1 MERHLRSTRPAR
13 PVPPAPA
20 RTGTN
25 PRQVPSPRTEPDAAP
40 AAAAMADTATFAHAA
55 RVLATEARRRGLVA
69 PGFRS
74 PPRLV
79 GVDRSIRRHPG
90 GAAVA
95 VRVRNRP
102 WVAVAADMI
111 EGVIA
116 ANRLAPPRADRMRA
130 DLWSAL
136 GFAPAAAAPTPNR
149 HAA

>member
-13 PVPPAPA
+13 PLPPAPA
-20 RTGTN
+20 QHDTGAG
-25 PRQVPSPRTEPDAAP
+25 PDAVSGT
-40 AAAAMADTATFAHAA
+40 AAFAHAA

-116 ANRLAPPRADRMRA
+116 ANRLAPPQSDRLRAE
-130 DLWSAL
+130 LWPAL
-136 GFAPAAAAPTPNR
+136 GFAAGTATSTPRR

>member
-13 PVPPAPA
+13 PSPPAPA
-20 RTGTN
+20 QPG
-25 PRQVPSPRTEPDAAP
+25 PAPDAVG
-40 AAAAMADTATFAHAA
+40 DTATFAHAA
-55 RVLATEARRRGLVA
+55 RTLATEARRRGLVA
-69 PGFRS
+69 PGYRS

-102 WVAVAADMI
+102 WAAVAADMI

-116 ANRLAPPRADRMRA
+116 ANRLGPPQSDRLRAE
-130 DLWSAL
+130 LWPAL
-136 GFAPAAAAPTPNR
+136 GFTVGTATPAPRRDAA
-149 HAA
+149 

>member
-13 PVPPAPA
+13 PLPPVRATPSA
-20 RTGTN
+20 GTD
-25 PRQVPSPRTEPDAAP
+25 VSGADAVSGT
-40 AAAAMADTATFAHAA
+40 AAFAHAA

-116 ANRLAPPRADRMRA
+116 ANRLAPPQSDRLRAE
-130 DLWSAL
+130 LWPAL
-136 GFAPAAAAPTPNR
+136 GFAAGTTAAPAPRR